1 MNRKLLPTLIAGLFV
16 AAPAALAQEGLKLT
30 AGSVG
35 FGALYSNVN
44 SRNPAEFYEY
54 RDMYSGFLGE
64 IDVRTRSD
72 QWWFDGFIENI
83 ARTDQFIDLK
93 GGKYSLFKYQ
103 VYGDWMQHN
112 LSMRP
117 DGATSPYG
125 NIGTSTLTAT
135 FPNLNPATWNDSF
148 NFEKKRQNI
157 GGLVEFSNIYVSP
170 WYVRADANQVRTTGI
185 NIASGAA
192 GTSPGNGFVDLPA
205 PLDYVTNNMSVE
217 GGYATKQGNF
227 GVNFTRSTFTNDNQ
241 ILRWSN
247 PFFGS
252 TGPVAGRNQL
262 DDTFLPPDNDLWKVS
277 ANGALRMLP
286 WGSTL
291 AGRVT
296 YSELTSNAGVLGN
309 MLGGTNAAAARPAT
323 LPSSTNFDGKVK
335 NTSVAVSLA
344 SNPFRALDTR
354 LYYNYYDKN
363 NDSNQVT
370 FNNCTVA
377 TAAPFTSCQ
386 TQLFGYTRNNAGVDA
401 GYRINATNRLTGV
414 IDYNHTDQQQVAGGV
429 RHDYPTTK
437 QWTYGLEWRNSS
449 LEWLGA
455 RAGVSYLQ
463 RRSDFALGNAGANAN
478 DVLYLQRF
486 VARYDLSDLDQTRV
500 KLVLDSSPAP
510 FLDLGFEGYWKWN
523 DYQNN
528 DNWSPLI
535 GRTKDTRQ
543 EYYAS
548 VSYGDP
554 NAFRV
559 TVFGNIE
566 FIQYD
571 SDHRNIS
578 ATTAG
583 AAGAPPQNIY
593 DPNTPPFPAVGTPG
607 SPQCLSTGGT
617 PNLSCNYNWNATNND
632 RNWALGLGTEWKAM
646 EKLTV
651 KGAAIWSRT
660 QGSADIVSQNN
671 FGTPFPIRS
680 YDTTSK
686 VTLNLKGIWQYDR
699 NWEFTGGYAYETY
712 KYSDDQYN
720 GYQYVIPAGTA
731 PTFSGTSYLSG
742 YYAFQNYSA
751 NILYAMARY
760 KF

>member
-1 MNRKLLPTLIAGLFV
+1 MNRKLLPALIASLFV
-16 AAPAALAQEGLKLT
+16 AAPAAVAQEGLKLT

-35 FGALYSNVN
+35 FGALYSNVT

-54 RDMYSGFLGE
+54 RDMYSGFLSE

-72 QWWFDGFIENI
+72 QWWFDGFVENI
-83 ARTDQFIDLK
+83 ARTDQFFELK
-93 GGKYSLFKYQ
+93 GGKYNLFKYQ
-103 VYGDWMQHN
+103 VYGDWLQHN
-112 LSMRP
+112 MSMRP

-135 FPNLNPATWNDSF
+135 FPNINPATWNDSF

-157 GGLVEFSNIYVSP
+157 GGMVEFSNIYVSP

-185 NIASGAA
+185 NIASAA
-192 GTSPGNGFVDLPA
+192 SGTSPGNGFVDLPA
-205 PLDYVTNNMSVE
+205 PIDYVTNNWSVE

-227 GVNFTRSTFTNDNQ
+227 GVNFTKSTFTNDNQ

-247 PFFGS
+247 PFFGG
-252 TGPVAGRNQL
+252 TGPAGGRNQL

-296 YSELTSNAGVLGN
+296 YSELTNNVGVLGN
-309 MLGGTNAAAARPAT
+309 MLGGTAAAAARPAT
-323 LPSSTNFDGKVK
+323 LPTSNNFDGTIK
-335 NTSVAVSLA
+335 NTTVTVSLA
-344 SNPFRALDTR
+344 SNPMRALDTR
-354 LYYNYYDKN
+354 LYYNYYDKK
-363 NDSNQVT
+363 NDSSQVT
-370 FNNCTVA
+370 FNNCSVA
-377 TAAPFTSCQ
+377 TAAPFTACQ
-386 TQLFGYTRNNAGVDA
+386 TELFGYTRNNAGIDV
-401 GYRINATNRLTGV
+401 GYRFNPANRLTGV
-414 IDYNHTDQQQVAGGV
+414 IDYNHTDQQQETGEA
-429 RHDYPTTK
+429 RNDYPKTTT
-437 QWTYGLEWRNSS
+437 WTYGLEWRNNSF
-449 LEWLGA
+449 EWLGTRLGA
-455 RAGVSYLQ
+455 SYLQ
-463 RRSDFALGNAGANAN
+463 RRSDFGLGSEGANAN
-478 DVLYLQRF
+478 DPLFLERF
-486 VARYDLSDLDQTRV
+486 VARYDLSDLDQTRL
-500 KLVLDSSPAP
+500 KLVLDSSPIP
-510 FLDLGFEGYWKWN
+510 FLDLGFEAYLKWN
-523 DYQNN
+523 DYKANPDN
-528 DNWSPLI
+528 DPLI

-554 NAFRV
+554 QSWRV
-559 TVFGNIE
+559 TFFGDIE

-571 SDHRNIS
+571 SYHRNI
-578 ATTAG
+578 G
-583 AAGAPPQNIY
+583 GGNCGAPVNQPNCFN
-593 DPNTPPFPAVGTPG
+593 PNT
-607 SPQCLSTGGT
+607 SPVA
-617 PNLSCNYNWNATNND
+617 NAYNWDAENND
-632 RNWALGLGTEWKAM
+632 RNWALGVGTDWKAM
-646 EKLTV
+646 ERLTI
-651 KGAAIWSRT
+651 KGSAMWSRT
-660 QGSADIVSQNN
+660 QGWADIVSQNN
-671 FGTPFPIRS
+671 FGNPFPIRS

-686 VTLNLKGIWQYDR
+686 VTLNLKGVYQYNR

-751 NILYAMARY
+751 NILYAMAKY